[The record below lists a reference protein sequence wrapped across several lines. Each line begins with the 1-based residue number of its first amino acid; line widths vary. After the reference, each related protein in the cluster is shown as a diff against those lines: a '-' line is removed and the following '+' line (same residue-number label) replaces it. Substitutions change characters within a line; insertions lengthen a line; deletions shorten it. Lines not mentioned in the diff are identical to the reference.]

1 MRSRPGPAIVC
12 PGSRP
17 GLASPSFISRN
28 IINIKLMQN
37 SLVAGLPVMYT
48 RSEWTTFN
56 ILTTSHNYYVFCG
69 GRLCD
74 FFYLSMVEIS
84 AEKLMKLKE
93 TDRRSERALTTL
105 DDSSPSIIV

>member
-1 MRSRPGPAIVC
+1 
-12 PGSRP
+12 
-17 GLASPSFISRN
+17 
-28 IINIKLMQN
+28 MQN

-69 GRLCD
+69 GRFCD

-93 TDRRSERALTTL
+93 TDRRPERALTTL
-105 DDSSPSIIV
+105 DDSSPSISV